1 MNMSLEPTSIWRG
14 GTPGDFELKAE
25 VRMSAGNSGIQYRS
39 KMLPPDG
46 HAWRLGG
53 YQMDLLENEFHRHP
67 MPSRL
72 CVVQDS
78 KGQLTLVPDKIGEA
92 QCSARP

>member
-1 MNMSLEPTSIWRG
+1 
-14 GTPGDFELKAE
+14 
-25 VRMSAGNSGIQYRS
+25 
-39 KMLPPDG
+39 
-46 HAWRLGG
+46 
-53 YQMDLLENEFHRHP
+53 MDLLENEFHRHP

-72 CVVQDS
+72 CVVQDA